1 VETSPSRRDVYS
13 DEDITR
19 ILLELDAVATDHESL
34 RAWRASA
41 DVELERLV
49 AIETLTYVRLA
60 GRDAEGQPIVL
71 MLLDGEWERIF

>member
-13 DEDITR
+13 DEEITR
-19 ILLELDAVATDHESL
+19 ILLELAAIATDHESL
-34 RAWRASA
+34 RAWGASPG
-41 DVELERLV
+41 VQLERLV

-60 GRDAEGQPIVL
+60 GRDANGQPVVL

>member
-13 DEDITR
+13 DEDISR
-19 ILLELDAVATDHESL
+19 ILLELAAIATDHESL
-34 RAWRASA
+34 RTWGASPG
-41 DVELERLV
+41 VELERLV

>member
-1 VETSPSRRDVYS
+1 METSPSQRDVYS
-13 DEDITR
+13 EEEIAR
-19 ILLELDAVATDHESL
+19 ILLELAALATDHESL
-34 RAWRASA
+34 RTWGASPG
-41 DVELERLV
+41 VQLERLV